1 MSPVVVVLP
10 ESGPGICVG
19 GTSVGVGVSVSLV
32 VVVVTPESAL
42 VVGVGVGWLVSGG
55 GGASGLDGVVI
66 GVTSVLES
74 EANFGDVVA
83 RGDD

>member
-10 ESGPGICVG
+10 ESGPSICIG

-32 VVVVTPESAL
+32 VVVVTLESAL
-42 VVGVGVGWLVSGG
+42 VVGVSMGWSVSGG

-66 GVTSVLES
+66 GVTSVL
-74 EANFGDVVA
+74 VRV
-83 RGDD
+83 